1 MVITSYF
8 LSRHLHRPCVIHDLS
23 TIHVPQLCLNM
34 VIVVVNHVLKHVTR
48 RNHIVITSTGT
59 LNNNTPL
66 STSIINKF
74 LSAWSC
80 SPNTG
85 ISPSPLIPLFHLEL
99 FQQSLKDH
107 IIGSLWSENYTQLK
121 LKKQPPSLNIH
132 LGRIHWIL
140 PGNCTPCLSNWEKI
154 VTKSIWT
161 LYYKLRTIQKQVEG
175 ISGNK
180 DCLLKQNVVQS
191 RENGEISKFPRYALI
206 TCDLNFDKC
215 TLCT

>member
-8 LSRHLHRPCVIHDLS
+8 LPRHLHRPCLIRDLS
-23 TIHVPQLCLNM
+23 TICVPQLCLNM

-48 RNHIVITSTGT
+48 RNHTVITSTGT

-74 LSAWSC
+74 LSAWSR

-85 ISPSPLIPLFHLEL
+85 IYPSPLISLSHLEL
-99 FQQSLKDH
+99 FQQSLKATLLGLCGLR
-107 IIGSLWSENYTQLK
+107 IIPSSNK
-121 LKKQPPSLNIH
+121 KKILKKKKSSLNVH

-140 PGNCTPCLSNWEKI
+140 PGNCTACLSNCENI

-161 LYYKLRTIQKQVEG
+161 LYYKLRTIQKQV
-175 ISGNK
+175 
-180 DCLLKQNVVQS
+180 
-191 RENGEISKFPRYALI
+191 
-206 TCDLNFDKC
+206 
-215 TLCT
+215 